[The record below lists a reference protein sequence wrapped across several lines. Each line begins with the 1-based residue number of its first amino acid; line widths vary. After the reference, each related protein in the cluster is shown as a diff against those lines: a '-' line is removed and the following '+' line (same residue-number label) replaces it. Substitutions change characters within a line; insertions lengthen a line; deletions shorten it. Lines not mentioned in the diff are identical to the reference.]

1 MKLDLFSVPFWITNI
16 DLDKIKLNNLKFSKT
31 FLSETLSSHDYNNK
45 LEENSEKYL
54 LEVIVKTLLPT
65 IKPPFKVIMDSIWE
79 NQYLENDFQ
88 EKHEHPGKHI
98 SFVIYKKIKDSN
110 TVFINPSF
118 TLLESYYDET
128 IIDDI
133 CQKDFKPSCKQ
144 GQMILFPSFLTHMV
158 CKNNNSVTIAGNIK
172 IEKINGNR

>member
-98 SFVIYKKIKDSN
+98 SFVIYKKILNHPVSKAKWSYFL
-110 TVFINPSF
+110 VFLHIWF
-118 TLLESYYDET
+118 AKIIILL
-128 IIDDI
+128 
-133 CQKDFKPSCKQ
+133 QLQ
-144 GQMILFPSFLTHMV
+144 VIL
-158 CKNNNSVTIAGNIK
+158 K
-172 IEKINGNR
+172 